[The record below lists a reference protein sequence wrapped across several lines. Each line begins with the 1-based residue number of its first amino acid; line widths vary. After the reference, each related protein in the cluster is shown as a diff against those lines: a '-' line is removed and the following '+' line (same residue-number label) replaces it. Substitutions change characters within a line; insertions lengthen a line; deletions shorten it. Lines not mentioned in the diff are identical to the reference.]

1 MFYLSS
7 FLKNKPSI
15 VDQTFSCLHL
25 GPLISTLAFGATV
38 DHVLVRSW
46 DAKLSAP
53 AEVKVPLFALPPVTV
68 SLTLFLTR
76 STLNT
81 PVHFM

>member
-25 GPLISTLAFGATV
+25 GPLISTLAFFGATV

-46 DAKLSAP
+46 DAKLKS
-53 AEVKVPLFALPPVTV
+53 KCH
-68 SLTLFLTR
+68 FLLCPQLL
-76 STLNT
+76 S
-81 PVHFM
+81 P